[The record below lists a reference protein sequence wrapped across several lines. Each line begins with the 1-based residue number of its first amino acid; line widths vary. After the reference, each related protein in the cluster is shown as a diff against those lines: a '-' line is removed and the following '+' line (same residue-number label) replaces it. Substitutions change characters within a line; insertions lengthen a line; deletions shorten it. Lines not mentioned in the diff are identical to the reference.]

1 MSENFA
7 VDSLH
12 SLDLNRAYRIYNT
25 VYEMMND
32 RGYTSLQPKLNKNK
46 WISRYLGYLAE
57 IEDHTSVFTVIDKMT
72 LMFVYGLKKQRLLVY
87 FHPLDSKL
95 CQNDMNYIHKLM
107 TQKKAHRLIIVA
119 NNNATPKVSNVLGIL
134 GHHAQLFR
142 ETEMVFNVT
151 KHQLVP
157 KHERVSDEEKQAVLD
172 AYSVLPD
179 GNQHPD
185 LFPGIFTTDPIVKY
199 HNFEAGDLIKI
210 HRPRKDGF
218 VDITFRIVTYPMTD
232 KDT

>member
-1 MSENFA
+1 MAENFA
-7 VDSLH
+7 AESLH
-12 SLDLNRAYRIYNT
+12 NLDLNRAYRIYST
-25 VYEMMND
+25 VYEMMKD
-32 RGYTSLQPKLNKNK
+32 RGYDPLQPKLDKKK

-57 IEDHTSVFTVIDKMT
+57 IEDHTSVFTIIDKMT
-72 LMFVYGLKKQRLLVY
+72 LMFGMKKQRLLVY

-107 TQKKAHRLIIVA
+107 TEKKVHRLVIVA
-119 NNNATPKVSNVLGIL
+119 NNNATPKVSSVLGIL

-142 ETEMVFNVT
+142 ETELVFNVT

-157 KHERVSDEEKQAVLD
+157 IHERVSEKEKKTILDE
-172 AYSVLPD
+172 YSVLPD
-179 GNQHPD
+179 GKQHPE

-199 HNFEAGDLIKI
+199 HNFEAGDLIKVY
-210 HRPRKDGF
+210 RPRKDGF

-232 KDT
+232 KD